1 MTLSVDRPVV
11 ERFQERVSSREQ
23 LRELYGQPTELVIR
37 KQLASLDLH
46 ARAFIA
52 RSPFALLG
60 TSDLNGRCDVSP
72 KGDGPGFALVL
83 DENTIALPDRRGN
96 RRIDSLQNVV
106 DNPHVGLLFLIP
118 GVDETLRVNGSAII
132 VRDEDLLERLA
143 VEGSRPNVAVIVT
156 VEETF
161 FHCPK
166 AFLRGHIWDPKS
178 FISRRELP
186 SLSRMILDQTRPPDR
201 SDAEHERLIAEREAT
216 SVETNKCLY

>member
-1 MTLSVDRPVV
+1 VTLSVDRPVV
-11 ERFQERVSSREQ
+11 RFQDRVSSREE

-37 KQLASLDLH
+37 KQLPSLDLH

-52 RSPFALLG
+52 RSPLALLG
-60 TSDLNGRCDVSP
+60 TSDLDGRCDVSP

-83 DENTIALPDRRGN
+83 DDKTVVIPDRRGN
-96 RRIDSLQNVV
+96 RRIDSLQNIV

-143 VEGSRPNVAVIVT
+143 VQGSRPNVGVVVT

-166 AFLRGHIWDPKS
+166 AFLRGHVWDLKS
-178 FISRRELP
+178 FISRKELP

-201 SDAEHERLIAEREAT
+201 SDAEHERLVAEREAA

>member
-11 ERFQERVSSREQ
+11 RFQDRVSSREE

-37 KQLASLDLH
+37 KQLPSLDLH

-52 RSPFALLG
+52 RSPLALLG
-60 TSDLNGRCDVSP
+60 TSDLDGRCDVSP

-83 DENTIALPDRRGN
+83 DEKTVVIPDRRGN
-96 RRIDSLQNVV
+96 RRIDSLQNIV

-118 GVDETLRVNGSAII
+118 GVDETLRVNGSAVI
-132 VRDEDLLERLA
+132 VRDADLLERLA
-143 VEGSRPNVAVIVT
+143 VEGSRPNVAVVVT
-156 VEETF
+156 IEETF

-166 AFLRGHIWDPKS
+166 AFLRGHIWHPES
-178 FISRRELP
+178 FISRKELP
-186 SLSRMILDQTRPPDR
+186 SLSRMILDQTRPPGR
-201 SDAEHERLIAEREAT
+201 SDAEHERLVAEREAA